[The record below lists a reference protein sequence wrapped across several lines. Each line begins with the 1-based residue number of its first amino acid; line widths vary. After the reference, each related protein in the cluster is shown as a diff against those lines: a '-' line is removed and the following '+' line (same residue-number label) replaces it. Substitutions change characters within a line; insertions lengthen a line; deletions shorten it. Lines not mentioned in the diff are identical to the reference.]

1 LGEAARS
8 VFSASISL
16 LAGYSFI
23 RLSYYRRYVSEY
35 LRTDRYSLH
44 VLGYSFVFFLFG
56 DVIAEFMP
64 RWTPRALEH
73 VVAGLAATGITAP
86 VINAICLGFG
96 VAVLDNF
103 RVRWLMRDDA
113 ALGIRSGF
121 LERVRFAAVARF
133 VRKSN
138 DSSLRVIFRATVLQK
153 SLMVTLKS
161 HKVYVGKPYQLHWE
175 DPTQILTFIKILP
188 EKSGYRDPV
197 TKQVSLPTRYD
208 DLGAQLVELD
218 SSTGVDAKNVADP
231 LATDVLGL
239 VNAEG
244 EIVAHID
251 VEDLG
256 VVIAWAEV
264 VSLSIYDEDLYNAFQ
279 AQG

>member
-1 LGEAARS
+1 MGEAARS

-44 VLGYSFVFFLFG
+44 VLGYSFVFFIVG

-64 RWTPRALEH
+64 HWTPQALEH

-86 VINAICLGFG
+86 VINAIGLGLL

-175 DPTQILTFIKILP
+175 DPTQSLTFIKILP

-197 TKQVSLPTRYD
+197 TKQVKLPTRYD
-208 DLGAQLVELD
+208 ALGAQLVELD
-218 SSTGVDAKNVADP
+218 TSVGLDTKDVADP
-231 LATDVLGL
+231 LASDVLGL
-239 VNAEG
+239 VNPEG
-244 EIVAHID
+244 EVIAHID

-279 AQG
+279 AQR